1 MLHGI
6 YAQSM
11 TTLQIRD
18 VPEELSRELKAR
30 AAAAGQSLSQF
41 ALAELTRAMR
51 RPRVDLLWAQ
61 IDARVVDRLDHVG
74 AAATVRADRDA
85 RP

>member
-1 MLHGI
+1 
-6 YAQSM
+6 M

-30 AAAAGQSLSQF
+30 AAAAGQSLSQY
-41 ALAELTRAMR
+41 ALAALTRSVQ
-51 RPRVDLLWAQ
+51 RPRVDLLWAD
-61 IDARVVDRLDHVG
+61 IEARVSVDREAVG
-74 AAATVRADRDA
+74 AAALIRAERDA